1 MPDGTLIQPPAWYS
15 PMLPKFYWQAGGV
28 VKLFPEGAIKY
39 TAADVLDC
47 LLYMQTWCGYNRADW
62 QNAVSVAWFK
72 TDGGDGAKLRI
83 ENHFK
88 GVAGSNGNFNWV
100 PNYNLGLDGTLYS
113 QLQARYIQNE
123 GAARAWL
130 SAMQGKGQ
138 GIDLM
143 TIPSATDREIPR
155 PFWYTNYLPSLFTA
169 AGVVGQYPAGF
180 LDTKPKIRGYNSLP
194 ADVSNLCVYAQPVI
208 NAGPTPYPTNWYIN
222 DIVNGAV
229 AFRFKISFMFFA
241 GFTDSQEQVYGMS
254 GDMMKAPVLDA
265 DPYTSG
271 FSKTLQSI
279 VSAAISFFAGKV
291 PGGSK
296 LVNAAYAAGNL
307 SGGAFITGTDVPP
320 AGPFSAAVFQA
331 ANALNQKNEQRT
343 TEGKYLLYG
352 LGAAAVLAAVWAH
365 DEGYL

>member
-1 MPDGTLIQPPAWYS
+1 MPDGTLIQPPAWY
-15 PMLPKFYWQAGGV
+15 PNYLPKFYWQAGGN
-28 VKLFPEGAIKY
+28 VKLLPEGKIKY
-39 TAADVLDC
+39 TNDDVLDC
-47 LLYMQTWCGYNRADW
+47 LLYQQTWCGYNRTDW
-62 QNAVSVAWFK
+62 ENAVSVAWYK
-72 TDGGDGAKLRI
+72 TDGQDGAKLRI
-83 ENHFK
+83 EHQFN
-88 GVAGSNGNFNWV
+88 GEQNMGNFGWV
-100 PNYNLGLDGTLYS
+100 PDYNLGLDGTLYS
-113 QLQARYIQNE
+113 QLQAKYIKNE
-123 GAARAWL
+123 TGKAWL

-138 GIDLM
+138 GVDLM
-143 TIPSATDREIPR
+143 TIPAATDIEQPR
-155 PFWYTNYLPSLFTA
+155 PFWYPAFLPSLYKTA
-169 AGVVGQYPAGF
+169 PTTFQRPAGF
-180 LDTKPKIRGYNSLP
+180 LDTKPKIRGYNSLA
-194 ADVSNLCVYAQPVI
+194 ADVANLCVYAQPII
-208 NAGPTPYPTNWYIN
+208 NLGPAPYPTNWYIN

-265 DPYTSG
+265 DPYASG
-271 FSKTLQSI
+271 FTKALQSV

-307 SGGAFITGTDVPP
+307 TGGQFITGSDFPP
-320 AGPFSAAVFQA
+320 AGVFSAAVFNA
-331 ANALNQKNEQRT
+331 AQSLQKKNDTRT